1 MSAPP
6 ILRVDPRDRAQ
17 LDRIAAHLEEGGL
30 LGYPTETVYGFGA
43 GVTPRGIRAVGRLK
57 GRGGAKPF
65 LVLVP
70 DRGSEGA
77 ARLDWTPSAL
87 ALAEAVWPGPLTL
100 VLGDPGASYP
110 DGVRSAGGGVALRV
124 SSDPF
129 VTAFMR
135 RWRRPLLSTS
145 ANRAGDPPAGSAGAV
160 RRLCGGAGAGR
171 LWIVDGGPRPDGSKP
186 STIVDCTGPVPRL
199 LREGAL
205 PLSRLLEVERELA
218 H

>member
-6 ILRVDPRDRAQ
+6 ILRVDLCDPAQ
-17 LDRIAAHLEEGGL
+17 LDRLADHLEDGGL

-43 GVTPRGIRAVGRLK
+43 GVTRRGIRAVRKLK

-70 DRGSEGA
+70 DRDSAGA
-77 ARLDWTPSAL
+77 ARLEWTPSAL

-100 VLGDPGASYP
+100 VLGDPGRSYP
-110 DGVRSAGGGVALRV
+110 DGVRSTGGGVAVRV

-129 VTAFMR
+129 VAALMR
-135 RWRRPLLSTS
+135 RWRQPLLSTS
-145 ANRAGDPPAGSAGAV
+145 ANRAGDQPAGSAAAV
-160 RRLCGGAGAGR
+160 RRLCAGVGADR
-171 LWIVDGGPRPDGSKP
+171 LWIVDGGPRPDGEP

-218 H
+218 C

>member
-1 MSAPP
+1 MSTPP

-17 LDRIAAHLEEGGL
+17 LDRIATHLEEGGL

-43 GVTPRGIRAVGRLK
+43 GVTPRGIRAVRRLK

-65 LVLVP
+65 LVLIP
-70 DRGSEGA
+70 DRGSAGA

-100 VLGDPGASYP
+100 VLRDPGASYP
-110 DGVRSAGGGVALRV
+110 EGVRSAAGGVAVRV

-135 RWRRPLLSTS
+135 RWQRPLLSTS
-145 ANRAGDPPAGSAGAV
+145 ANRAGDPPAGSAAAV
-160 RRLCGGAGAGR
+160 RRLCGGGGADR
-171 LWIVDGGPRPDGSKP
+171 LWIVDGGPRPDGEP
-186 STIVDCTGPVPRL
+186 STIVDCTGPAPRL

-205 PLSRLLEVERELA
+205 QLSRLLEVERELA
-218 H
+218 D

>member
-1 MSAPP
+1 MSTPP

-17 LDRIAAHLEEGGL
+17 LDRIATHLEEGGL

-43 GVTPRGIRAVGRLK
+43 EVTSRGIRAVRKLK
-57 GRGGAKPF
+57 GRGEAKPF

-70 DRGSEGA
+70 DRGSEGT

-87 ALAEAVWPGPLTL
+87 ALSDAVWPGPLTL
-100 VLGDPGASYP
+100 VLRDPGASYP
-110 DGVRSAGGGVALRV
+110 NGVRSAEGGVAVRV

-160 RRLCGGAGAGR
+160 RRLSRGGGADR
-171 LWIVDGGPRPDGSKP
+171 LWIVDGGPRPEGEP

-205 PLSRLLEVERELA
+205 PLSRLLEVERELV

>member
-1 MSAPP
+1 MSAAP

-17 LDRIAAHLEEGGL
+17 LDRIATHLEEGGL
-30 LGYPTETVYGFGA
+30 LGYPTETVYGLGA
-43 GVTPRGIRAVGRLK
+43 GVTPGGIRAVRRLK
-57 GRGGAKPF
+57 GRREAKPF

-70 DRGSEGA
+70 DRDSEDA

-87 ALAEAVWPGPLTL
+87 ALAEAVWPGALTL
-100 VLGDPGASYP
+100 VLRDPGAGYP
-110 DGVRSAGGGVALRV
+110 DGVRSAEGGVAVRV

-160 RRLCGGAGAGR
+160 RRLSGAEGADR
-171 LWIVDGGPRPDGSKP
+171 LWIVDGGPRREGQP
-186 STIVDCTGPVPRL
+186 STIVDCTGPAPRL

-205 PLSRLLEVERELA
+205 PLSRLLEVEREIA

>member
-1 MSAPP
+1 MSAAP

-17 LDRIAAHLEEGGL
+17 LDRIATHLEEGGV

-43 GVTPRGIRAVGRLK
+43 GVTPGGIRAVRRLK
-57 GRGGAKPF
+57 GRGEAKPF

-70 DRGSEGA
+70 DRGSEDA
-77 ARLDWTPSAL
+77 ARLDWTPPAL

-100 VLGDPGASYP
+100 VLRDPGASYP
-110 DGVRSAGGGVALRV
+110 DGVVRV

-135 RWRRPLLSTS
+135 RWRRSLLSTS

-160 RRLCGGAGAGR
+160 RRLSGARGADR
-171 LWIVDGGPRPDGSKP
+171 LWIVDGGPRRESEP
-186 STIVDCTGPVPRL
+186 STIVDCTGPAPRL

-205 PLSRLLEVERELA
+205 PLSRLLEVEREIA